1 MKQIVFSRVTEKL
14 EENGK
19 VVSSSKTTDEEIG
32 FVETDGVPA
41 EVAQGIGVTKNL
53 GNFQSKRV
61 DVYLK
66 LPCNPQDFEAA
77 AEFVNKW
84 TWDRLKKSMNPPV
97 VKEETPADEGVSY

>member
-19 VVSSSKTTDEEIG
+19 VVSSLETTNEEIG

-84 TWDRLKKSMNPPV
+84 TSERLWNSMKPSV
-97 VKEETPADEGVSY
+97 ADEGVSY